1 MEVLKNVNLHLVYV
15 SRCLRNQ
22 MQKKVEHKLT
32 TKKSYEQSSRHT
44 WNQKIEKHFINYY
57 YLTVKV
63 KKNNG
68 TYTVLMLN
76 YVSEVAYE
84 A

>member
-1 MEVLKNVNLHLVYV
+1 
-15 SRCLRNQ
+15 

-32 TKKSYEQSSRHT
+32 SEKSYEHSSRHT
-44 WNQKIEKHFINYY
+44 WNEKMGKCFINYY
-57 YLTVKV
+57 YLTVNV

-68 TYTVLMLN
+68 AHTVRMSN

-84 A
+84 S